1 MAGLQYSF
9 FPTDFFYPR
18 ASPPAATSLV
28 APNPN
33 LKITQKRDDSVVID
47 KTRASNLSLVIRE
60 KTNAQSR
67 FDTPTWKSKKPL
79 LIIED
84 DMLYF

>member
-18 ASPPAATSLV
+18 ASPPATSLV
-28 APNPN
+28 AATPK
-33 LKITQKRDDSVVID
+33 LEITQKRDASVVID
-47 KTRASNLSLVIRE
+47 KTRASNLSLLIRE
-60 KTNAQSR
+60 KTSTQSR
-67 FDTPTWKSKKPL
+67 FDTQTWKMKKPL
-79 LIIED
+79 LIED